1 MCSLDV
7 FNAAGSVAGRDL
19 ILGNN
24 SFDMNMVYCNL
35 LSDVSVLE
43 PYRRPRNFDAAN
55 TSSVF
60 VLGSPKTPCQYF
72 EELTQH

>member
-7 FNAAGSVAGRDL
+7 FDATGSVVGRDL

-24 SFDMNMVYCNL
+24 SFDMNMVRYNL

-43 PYRRPRNFDAAN
+43 PFRRPRNIDAAY

-60 VLGSPKTPCQYF
+60 VLGSPKIQVII
-72 EELTQH
+72 LKN

>member
-1 MCSLDV
+1 MCSLDA
-7 FNAAGSVAGRDL
+7 FDAAGSVAGGDL

-24 SFDMNMVYCNL
+24 SFEMNMVWCNL

-43 PYRRPRNFDAAN
+43 PYKRPRNFDAAN

-60 VLGSPKTPCQYF
+60 LLG
-72 EELTQH
+72 